1 MPREQINYP
10 RVDKAVEWNPTAD
23 GDSPAAWLGDKP
35 IPDGVA
41 VMQSAPT
48 LHVGWH
54 KDSWVQLSIE
64 GDVSYF
70 RFAADSPDGETPG
83 RSSVYTEPLGREEI
97 NKLIRSL
104 RRARDQVFGRDE

>member
-10 RVDKAVEWNPTAD
+10 KSADLAELVVSDTGGEAVPDK
-23 GDSPAAWLGDKP
+23 DSP
-35 IPDGVA
+35 IPGEVIRRN
-41 VMQSAPT
+41 APT

-54 KDSWVQLSIE
+54 RNAWLQLSIE
-64 GDVSYF
+64 GDVTYF
-70 RFAADSPDGETPG
+70 RFAADTPDGSTSD
-83 RSSVYTEPLGREEI
+83 RSTVYTEPLTRDEV